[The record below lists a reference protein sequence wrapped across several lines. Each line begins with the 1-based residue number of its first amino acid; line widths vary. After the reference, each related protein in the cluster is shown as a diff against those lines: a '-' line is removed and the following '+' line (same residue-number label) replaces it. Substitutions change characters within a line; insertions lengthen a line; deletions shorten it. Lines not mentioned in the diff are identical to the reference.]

1 MSEDR
6 VGIVIRSKERK
17 EQMKKRYLLAG
28 LVAVLLAVSLVVVA
42 CGGDDETTTTAAPA
56 TTAAPGTTAGPTE
69 TTAAPTET
77 TAAPTETTAGGGP
90 ATGEPVKVGLVTS
103 LTGASASPGISVKQ
117 GAELAVKYLNENGGL
132 AGRPIELFIEDD
144 ASEVTGMVAGLT
156 KLMEQTKIDYFV
168 GPFIQYGHEAARD
181 MCEQAEMVMV
191 GTGPPTLEQQQSGSK
206 QYKWSVMMSSGPAV
220 HADGYAEMIKAHGYK
235 NILAIS
241 DVLSIHNETLDLLV
255 KAGPDN
261 GFTLNKMPDTFGFD
275 QQDFQPLLNRMM
287 EEFNKAQ
294 YDAVFIEVNP
304 IAAPVLYKGL
314 VALGVKVPIHGSP
327 AAAHPAIFMMG
338 PEAVE
343 GFYVTDSGGIVNP
356 AALPDDWPVKSL
368 QMDFVQ
374 RYVDAYG
381 QGPDFFAACG
391 SDYFTVLK
399 AAVDA
404 AGTVDDKEAVR
415 NALQNLTDVYTL
427 QGLVTFTPD
436 ETTEGVYG
444 QMVEFQVKGAQFTF
458 VRGLN

>member
-1 MSEDR
+1 
-6 VGIVIRSKERK
+6 
-17 EQMKKRYLLAG
+17 
-28 LVAVLLAVSLVVVA
+28 
-42 CGGDDETTTTAAPA
+42 
-56 TTAAPGTTAGPTE
+56 
-69 TTAAPTET
+69 
-77 TAAPTETTAGGGP
+77 
-90 ATGEPVKVGLVTS
+90 
-103 LTGASASPGISVKQ
+103 
-117 GAELAVKYLNENGGL
+117 
-132 AGRPIELFIEDD
+132 
-144 ASEVTGMVAGLT
+144 
-156 KLMEQTKIDYFV
+156 
-168 GPFIQYGHEAARD
+168 
-181 MCEQAEMVMV
+181 
-191 GTGPPTLEQQQSGSK
+191 
-206 QYKWSVMMSSGPAV
+206 
-220 HADGYAEMIKAHGYK
+220 
-235 NILAIS
+235 
-241 DVLSIHNETLDLLV
+241 
-255 KAGPDN
+255 
-261 GFTLNKMPDTFGFD
+261 MPDTFGFD

-294 YDAVFIEVNP
+294 YDAVFISVNP

-356 AALPDDWPVKSL
+356 AALPDDWPVKQL

-381 QGPDFFAACG
+381 QGPDFFASVG
-391 SDYFTVLK
+391 SDYLTVLR

-404 AGTVDDKEAVR
+404 AGGVDDKEAVR